1 MNSVLPTPPGTQRS
15 PQQISSGPPIPEF
28 LRDPPRAPR
37 GIARGLLIV
46 LPFWGTVVV
55 AIWLGMHLLAR
66 S

>member
-1 MNSVLPTPPGTQRS
+1 MPTPPGTQRS

-28 LRDPPRAPR
+28 LRAPR